1 MKTKILVLAFLLA
14 CAACAAQTTV
24 LPHTT
29 VFPHTTL
36 LGGSLVHTFTFVDMS
51 TTAAISAGAGAC
63 SEASTTVTCLTATT
77 PVNGLSV
84 TIYGMTPT
92 GYNGNYIVTG
102 VTAGVSFTYTTGA
115 GLGNS
120 SVSGNW
126 YQGPV
131 NNNCTASTSTCTV
144 TLPSSTTAG
153 ALLIAFVATGNVGN
167 FRYLSNVSCEGTFAP
182 LDGSIGV
189 MDTTRGT
196 VDIAYL
202 THATGGCGSFTFTL
216 SGNSTTVWTA
226 GLMEATYTG
235 SGYASVDG
243 ACAAADDTPAATSQA
258 GIGFSLT
265 GSSDFI
271 VQQIHK
277 SVGAIAI
284 NESYTMPAD
293 FNILGPA
300 NPSSN
305 SYWAVA
311 YLQNSTTGTAPTW
324 TIASSLAAVDGCAF
338 K

>member
-1 MKTKILVLAFLLA
+1 
-14 CAACAAQTTV
+14 
-24 LPHTT
+24 
-29 VFPHTTL
+29 
-36 LGGSLVHTFTFVDMS
+36 
-51 TTAAISAGAGAC
+51 
-63 SEASTTVTCLTATT
+63 
-77 PVNGLSV
+77 
-84 TIYGMTPT
+84 
-92 GYNGNYIVTG
+92 
-102 VTAGVSFTYTTGA
+102 
-115 GLGNS
+115 
-120 SVSGNW
+120 
-126 YQGPV
+126 
-131 NNNCTASTSTCTV
+131 
-144 TLPSSTTAG
+144 
-153 ALLIAFVATGNVGN
+153 
-167 FRYLSNVSCEGTFAP
+167 
-182 LDGSIGV
+182 

-202 THATGGCGSFTFTL
+202 THATGGCSSFTFTL

-277 SVGAIAI
+277 GSGAIAI
-284 NESYTMPAD
+284 NESYTIPTD
-293 FNILGPA
+293 FSTLGGGPA
-300 NPSSN
+300 NPSTAT
-305 SYWAVA
+305 WAVA